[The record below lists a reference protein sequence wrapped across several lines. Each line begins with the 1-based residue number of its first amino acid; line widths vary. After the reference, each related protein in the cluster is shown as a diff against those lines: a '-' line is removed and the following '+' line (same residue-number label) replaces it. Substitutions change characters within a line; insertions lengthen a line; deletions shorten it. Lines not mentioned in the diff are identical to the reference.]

1 MLLDLFS
8 KKVLINGK
16 KVSMNKVTNI
26 IEESVNN
33 IIITGFKSIPELE
46 KIVAVNGRNCDYLI
60 DNILYKLQIAYTNS
74 IEKESEKALTDKT
87 AAYNIS
93 LMIANQMIVLKLL
106 NNRINNFI
114 NTVPEE
120 EEVKKIEQEDEIEY
134 LDYEDRG
141 HTLSR
146 PIETEKSILKS
157 LEGKPLAKQ
166 GKTNVFQYNVDN
178 KYRYCQP
185 PNLLLYV
192 LYLMKFH

>member
-16 KVSMNKVTNI
+16 KVSMNRVTNI
-26 IEESVNN
+26 IEEAVNN

-46 KIVAVNGRNCDYLI
+46 KIVAINGRNCDYLI
-60 DNILYKLQIAYTNS
+60 DNILYKLQIAYTDS

-87 AAYNIS
+87 AAYNVS

-120 EEVKKIEQEDEIEY
+120 VKKIEQEEEIED
-134 LDYEDRG
+134 LNYEDDEELTEYEG
-141 HTLSR
+141 TTSDTISR
-146 PIETEKSILKS
+146 M
-157 LEGKPLAKQ
+157 LEAGK
-166 GKTNVFQYNVDN
+166 N
-178 KYRYCQP
+178 KVNNTFVVRDRRNAQ
-185 PNLLLYV
+185 
-192 LYLMKFH
+192 

>member
-26 IEESVNN
+26 IEEAVNN

-46 KIVAVNGRNCDYLI
+46 KIVSVNGRNCDYLI
-60 DNILYKLQIAYTNS
+60 DNILYKLQISYTNN

-93 LMIANQMIVLKLL
+93 LMITNQMIVLKLL

-120 EEVKKIEQEDEIEY
+120 VKKIEQEEEIED
-134 LDYEDRG
+134 LNYEDDEDY
-141 HTLSR
+141 TEYDDTTSDAISR
-146 PIETEKSILKS
+146 M
-157 LEGKPLAKQ
+157 LEAGK
-166 GKTNVFQYNVDN
+166 N
-178 KYRYCQP
+178 KVNNTFVVRDRRNIQ
-185 PNLLLYV
+185 
-192 LYLMKFH
+192 

>member
-16 KVSMNKVTNI
+16 KVSTNKVTNI
-26 IEESVNN
+26 IEEAVNN

-46 KIVAVNGRNCDYLI
+46 KIVSVNGRNCDYLI
-60 DNILYKLQIAYTNS
+60 DNILYKLQISYTNN

-87 AAYNIS
+87 AAYNVS

-120 EEVKKIEQEDEIEY
+120 VKKIEQKEQEEEIED
-134 LDYEDRG
+134 LNYEDDDEDS
-141 HTLSR
+141 TEYDNTSSDAISR
-146 PIETEKSILKS
+146 MIEA
-157 LEGKPLAKQ
+157 GR
-166 GKTNVFQYNVDN
+166 N
-178 KYRYCQP
+178 KVSNAFVVRDRRNAQ
-185 PNLLLYV
+185 
-192 LYLMKFH
+192 

>member
-26 IEESVNN
+26 IEEAVNN

-60 DNILYKLQIAYTNS
+60 DNILYKLQISYTDS

-87 AAYNIS
+87 AAYNVS

-120 EEVKKIEQEDEIEY
+120 VKKIEQKEEIED
-134 LDYEDRG
+134 LDYEDDEDSDEYED
-141 HTLSR
+141 TTSDTISR
-146 PIETEKSILKS
+146 M
-157 LEGKPLAKQ
+157 LEAGKNKVNN
-166 GKTNVFQYNVDN
+166 TFVVRDRRNVQ
-178 KYRYCQP
+178 
-185 PNLLLYV
+185 
-192 LYLMKFH
+192 

>member
-26 IEESVNN
+26 IEEAVNN

-46 KIVAVNGRNCDYLI
+46 KIVAVNGRNYDYLI
-60 DNILYKLQIAYTNS
+60 DNILYKLQIAYTNN

-87 AAYNIS
+87 AAYNVSI
-93 LMIANQMIVLKLL
+93 MITNQMIVLKLL

-120 EEVKKIEQEDEIEY
+120 EEVKKIEQKEQEEEIEY
-134 LDYEDRG
+134 LDYEDDEDSDEYED
-141 HTLSR
+141 TTSDAISR
-146 PIETEKSILKS
+146 M
-157 LEGKPLAKQ
+157 LEAGKNK
-166 GKTNVFQYNVDN
+166 VDN
-178 KYRYCQP
+178 TFTVRDRRNVQ
-185 PNLLLYV
+185 
-192 LYLMKFH
+192 